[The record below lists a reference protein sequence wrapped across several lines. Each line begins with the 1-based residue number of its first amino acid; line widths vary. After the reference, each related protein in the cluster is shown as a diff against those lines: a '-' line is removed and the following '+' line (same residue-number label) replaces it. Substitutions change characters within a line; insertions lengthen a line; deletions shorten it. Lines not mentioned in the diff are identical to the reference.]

1 MSNCDNCY
9 QGCAETISDKCV
21 KYTGIDI
28 PQLGI
33 VKGDSLAVVEQKIF
47 NHLRT
52 GTGIVIDLSGISIC
66 SIMQEYLPAS
76 QDYPPGSENAPTEFV
91 LNDVLAALIQYSCLL
106 QGQIGL
112 QGQRI
117 ADNNLSSQALI
128 NEERFARVNEFEAVA
143 GIIETISATFTTD
156 IQTATALITSE
167 SIARANANE
176 AMATVIENV
185 SASITALDL
194 DVDARITQERTASVT
209 REQAIAT
216 MVDTVATSLETETG
230 LREAAVTQLTESI
243 STESE
248 ARATLETNLNAKVAQ
263 ETTDRGTAIG
273 QATINILQQ
282 ADATATTARALLKT
296 DLEAKVTQEGTDRT
310 AAISAAKVLTLQE
323 ANATATAARAI
334 LKNDLEAKISQETT
348 DRTTAISQ
356 ANITTLQQVDVKV
369 GNAKAEII
377 TELEAKVTTDI
388 GTLSSEITTEL
399 DTWATVLGTGASNF
413 TTLKSEVSDY
423 SAQITEALETSA
435 DALGAVDA
443 QYTLEV
449 NAGGKVAGM
458 KLGSNG
464 TTSDI
469 VFTADS
475 FKISNGTSGTSGVV
489 SPFEVVGNQVVL
501 KGTTVADSIITPG
514 TGPTHPA
521 TGWNGLSVNKNND
534 NAIRFRHANGQVGIE
549 MGVINGELVLNW
561 YNDQGV
567 LVWKGGSSG
576 IVYIDNIPAST
587 SPRLMSLISSTIS
600 FDPTEAEIQTLATD
614 ADQLLVFTSGEGYQQ
629 FGGDAVDGAFPINR
643 TTKYLY
649 DSGRNSESAVNAV
662 YEGFHDDINYT
673 DSPFITNGWWA
684 FYVSGNKDE
693 TFLSDGYGNYYLS
706 LVYIQNGKQFASL
719 QVPNYRIG
727 TGIN

>member
-1 MSNCDNCY
+1 MSTCDNCY
-9 QGCAETISDKCV
+9 QGCAETISDRCI

-33 VKGDSLAVVEQKIF
+33 VRGDSLATVEQKIF

-52 GTGIVIDLSGISIC
+52 GEGIVIDLSGISIC
-66 SIMQEYLPAS
+66 SIMQDYLPAS

-143 GIIETISATFTTD
+143 GIIETISATFATE

-167 SIARANANE
+167 SIARANANG
-176 AMATVIENV
+176 AKASVIETV
-185 SASITALDL
+185 SANLTALDL
-194 DVDARITQERTASVT
+194 DVNAKITQERTASVT

-216 MVDTVATSLETETG
+216 MVETVSASLETETG
-230 LREAAVTQLTESI
+230 LREASVTQLTQAVA
-243 STESE
+243 TANT
-248 ARATLETNLNAKVAQ
+248 ARATLETNLNAKIAQ

-296 DLEAKVTQEGTDRT
+296 DLEAKVTQEGTNRN
-310 AAISAAKVLTLQE
+310 AAIAAAKILTLQE
-323 ANATATAARAI
+323 ADATATTARAT
-334 LKNDLEAKISQETT
+334 LKNDLEAKITQEGT
-348 DRTTAISQ
+348 DRNAAIS
-356 ANITTLQQVDVKV
+356 AAGITTLQQVDVKV
-369 GNAKAEII
+369 GNAKAQII
-377 TELEAKVTTDI
+377 TELETKVETDI
-388 GTLSSEITTEL
+388 GVLSSDITTQL
-399 DTWATVLGTGASNF
+399 GTWSTVLGTGASNF
-413 TTLKSEVSDY
+413 TALKSTVNGY
-423 SAQITEALETSA
+423 SANIDTAMTTAASA
-435 DALGAVDA
+435 NGKVDA
-443 QYTLEV
+443 QYSLSV

-475 FKISNGTSGTSGVV
+475 FKISNGTSGTSGVI
-489 SPFEVVGNQVVL
+489 SPFEVVNNQVIL
-501 KGTTVADSIITPG
+501 KGTTVADTLITPG
-514 TGPTHPA
+514 NGPAHPT

-534 NAIRFRHANGQVGIE
+534 NAIRFRHANGQIGIE
-549 MGVINGELVLNW
+549 MGIINGELVLNW

-576 IVYIDNIPAST
+576 IVYLNNVPASW
-587 SPRLMSLISSTIS
+587 SPRPMGLISDIIGEFPTSAEIADLT
-600 FDPTEAEIQTLATD
+600 TEAENELAISSGTGFTQVAGPD
-614 ADQLLVFTSGEGYQQ
+614 STAVFPVTIVQNYY
-629 FGGDAVDGAFPINR
+629 
-643 TTKYLY
+643 YLPGVNPQ
-649 DSGRNSESAVNAV
+649 SSANQI
-662 YEGFHDDINYT
+662 YEGFHTDNGTFGFIDD
-673 DSPFITNGWWA
+673 GWWA
-684 FYVSGNKDE
+684 FRTSGNVDSFMSE
-693 TFLSDGYGNYYLS
+693 TDGTRVLVISYIKNGLVTRTLYLPSQRLSSGVN
-706 LVYIQNGKQFASL
+706 
-719 QVPNYRIG
+719 
-727 TGIN
+727 

>member
-1 MSNCDNCY
+1 MSTCDNCY
-9 QGCAETISDKCV
+9 QGCAETISDQCI

-33 VKGDSLAVVEQKIF
+33 VRGDSLATVEQKIF

-52 GTGIVIDLSGISIC
+52 GEGIVIDLSGISIC
-66 SIMQEYLPAS
+66 SIMQDYLPAS

-117 ADNNLSSQALI
+117 ADNNLTSQALI

-143 GIIETISATFTTD
+143 GIITEISATFTTD

-167 SIARANANE
+167 SIARATADE
-176 AMATVIENV
+176 ATASVIENV
-185 SASITALDL
+185 SANITALDL
-194 DVDARITQERTASVT
+194 DVNARITQERTASVT

-248 ARATLETNLNAKVAQ
+248 ARATLETNLNAKVTQ
-263 ETTDRGTAIG
+263 ETNNRVAAIG

-310 AAISAAKVLTLQE
+310 AAISQAKVLTLQE

-348 DRTTAISQ
+348 DRTAAISQ

-377 TELEAKVTTDI
+377 TELEAKVETDI
-388 GTLSSEITTEL
+388 GTLSSDITTEL

-413 TTLKSEVSDY
+413 TTLKSTVNDY
-423 SAQITEALETSA
+423 SANIDTAMTTAASA
-435 DALGAVDA
+435 NGKVDA
-443 QYTLEV
+443 QYSLSV

-475 FKISNGTSGTSGVV
+475 FKVSNGSSGTSGVIT
-489 SPFEVVGNQVVL
+489 PFEVVNNQVVL
-501 KGTTVADSIITPG
+501 KGITTADTLITPG
-514 TGPTHPA
+514 NGPAHPT

-534 NAIRFRHANGQVGIE
+534 NAIRFRHANGQIGIE
-549 MGVINGELVLNW
+549 MGIINGELVLNW

-576 IVYIDNIPAST
+576 IVYLNNVPASW
-587 SPRLMSLISSTIS
+587 SARSMGLISDTIGE
-600 FDPTEAEIQTLATD
+600 FPTSAELADLTLEAENELAISSGTGFQQVAT
-614 ADQLLVFTSGEGYQQ
+614 ADSGSTAVFPVTIVQNYYYLPGVNPQSSANQIYEGYHTDNGT
-629 FGGDAVDGAFPINR
+629 FG
-643 TTKYLY
+643 
-649 DSGRNSESAVNAV
+649 
-662 YEGFHDDINYT
+662 
-673 DSPFITNGWWA
+673 FITNGWWA
-684 FYVSGNKDE
+684 FRVSGGIDSFMSE
-693 TFLSDGYGNYYLS
+693 TDGTRVLIVSYIKNGLVTRNLYLPSQRLS
-706 LVYIQNGKQFASL
+706 
-719 QVPNYRIG
+719 
-727 TGIN
+727 TGSN